1 MGLFMRQKQTLKQQR
16 NITKII
22 YIYWVYM
29 TFFQTKTRPEDFVVT
44 EILDEEPSGKGD
56 YHYILLEKKGLTTFL
71 LIDLMVKDLGLNRNM
86 IWIAW
91 LKDKHAVTRQWIS
104 ILKRDVAKYVGGIND
119 LLAWM
124 RKKGKIVKATYGDKM
139 LKLWN
144 NAWNHFAILLVAK
157 KTLTQEQKDKIQNY
171 LVTID
176 KKWLPNYFGDQRFG
190 HGWNNWKIWY
200 ELLAGKI
207 RNIPGDKNT
216 LAEKRFKVQA
226 FASYV
231 FNRYVD
237 ERINRGLLYEVLP
250 WDIKSRGD
258 EIVTWPMPGDDLKMA
273 TGKAGDLE
281 KEVFKKVWLEES
293 VMKRFASFS
302 LFGIRRPIILYPKN
316 MKFSWRKE
324 GLFLS
329 FDLPSWAY
337 ATVVIDEIE
346 KLLSW
351 WKSPK
356 TFVDSKKIIEE
367 KKLDIKP
374 AKRKKVVAP
383 GINPYTGQKIN
394 TDKAKNRARRAE
406 KKSSEKSK
414 DG

>member
-1 MGLFMRQKQTLKQQR
+1 MP
-16 NITKII
+16 
-22 YIYWVYM
+22 
-29 TFFQTKTRPEDFVVT
+29 FFQTKARPEDFVVT
-44 EILDEEPSGKGD
+44 EILDEEPSGKWD

-86 IWIAW
+86 IWIAG

-104 ILKRDVAKYVGGIND
+104 ILKRDVAKYVWGIND

-124 RKKGKIVKATYGDKM
+124 RKKGKIVKATYGNKM
-139 LKLWN
+139 LKLWD
-144 NAWNHFAILLVAK
+144 NAWNHFAILLLAK
-157 KTLTQEQKDKIQNY
+157 KSLSQEQKDTLQEY
-171 LVTID
+171 LLSVE
-176 KKWLPNYFGDQRFG
+176 KKWLPNYFGDQRFW
-190 HGWNNWKIWY
+190 HGGNNWKIWY
-200 ELLAGKI
+200 DLLSGKI

-231 FNRYVD
+231 FNRYLD

-258 EIVTWPMPGDDLKMA
+258 EIVTGPMPWDDLKLA
-273 TGKAGDLE
+273 TGKAWELE
-281 KEVFKKVWLEES
+281 KEVFKKVGLEEA

-302 LFGIRRPIILYPKN
+302 LFGIRRPIVLYPKK
-316 MKFSWRKE
+316 MTFTWRKE
-324 GLFLS
+324 WLFLS

-351 WKSPK
+351 WMKTQSTAVKKDRLPEHAIVAPK
-356 TFVDSKKIIEE
+356 VV
-367 KKLDIKP
+367 
-374 AKRKKVVAP
+374 KRKKPVDP
-383 GINPYTGQKIN
+383 WINPYTGQKIN
-394 TDKAKNRARRAE
+394 TDKSKNRAQRAE
-406 KKSSEKSK
+406 KKKARAAK
-414 DG
+414 K